1 MNQYLIEEKADL
13 VHQEQNNMITL
24 TDKIQDKGIKIGID
38 GLSGTISKRIS
49 NHNGAWAHKIMNQ
62 CVNAGYTD
70 VTILDKSEKLNSYDV
85 IILYLG
91 ISYEGTLNLFGGL
104 GDDFCKK
111 LIQLESF
118 PGRLL
123 SLQHEMPDL
132 VDMVSKRLKNSSTSP
147 FAKIIDLEELQK
159 AVNRTEK
166 FDIVE
171 KTTKLCFGDSH
182 SFSMYQPGYM
192 TSRNDG
198 LTLFSILRDGL
209 KEKIIEKSGIDT
221 NDLTHLTF
229 YAGNIDIR
237 HHICRR
243 EDYLKAIEVMV
254 LYLAEQLKSLN
265 IPNIEIVHAIPIE
278 NESRN
283 LPKTGYYKDTP
294 FYGSWAERTEVV
306 KRFNRI
312 VDMVCTNN
320 GWKSLHWPSEMLNE
334 NKELSFDAMEKP
346 KSVHISREFYR
357 WDMENNCKNKY
368 HKNEVFEF

>member
-1 MNQYLIEEKADL
+1 MNQTLQEEKADL

-24 TDKIQDKGIKIGID
+24 TDKLQDKNIKIGID
-38 GLSGTISKRIS
+38 GLSGPISKRIN
-49 NHNGAWAHKIMNQ
+49 NHNGAWAHKILNQ
-62 CVNAGYTD
+62 CINAGYTNIR
-70 VTILDKSEKLNSYDV
+70 ILDKGEKLHDYDA

-111 LIQLESF
+111 MIQLESF

-123 SLQHEMPDL
+123 CLQHEMPDL
-132 VDMVSKRLKNSSTSP
+132 VEMVSKRLKNSSTSP

-159 AVNRTEK
+159 AIDKTEK

-198 LTLFSILRDGL
+198 LTLFSILRDGV
-209 KEKIIEKSGIDT
+209 KEKIMEKSRIDT
-221 NDLTHLTF
+221 DDLTHLTF

-237 HHICRR
+237 HHLCRR
-243 EDYLKAIEVMV
+243 EDYLKAVEVMV
-254 LYLAEQLKSLN
+254 LYLKEQLLSLN

-278 NESRN
+278 DESRK
-283 LPKTGYYKDTP
+283 LPKTGFYKDTP
-294 FYGSWAERTEVV
+294 FYGSWNERTEVV
-306 KRFNRI
+306 ERFNRTI
-312 VDMVCTNN
+312 DAICSEN
-320 GWKSLHWPSEMLNE
+320 GWKALSWPKNMLNE
-334 NKELSFDAMEKP
+334 KGELSFDAMEKP
-346 KSVHISREFYR
+346 QSVHVSREFYR
-357 WDMENNCKNKY
+357 WDMENNCENKY
-368 HKNEVFEF
+368 HKNEVFSF

>member
-1 MNQYLIEEKADL
+1 
-13 VHQEQNNMITL
+13 MITL
-24 TDKIQDKGIKIGID
+24 VDKIQDKNIKIGID
-38 GLSGTISKRIS
+38 GLSGPISKRIA
-49 NHNGAWAHKIMNQ
+49 NHNGAWAHKVLNQ
-62 CVNAGYTD
+62 CISAGYTNIR
-70 VTILDKSEKLNSYDV
+70 ILDKGEKLHDYDA

-111 LIQLESF
+111 MIQLESF

-123 SLQHEMPDL
+123 CLQHEIPDL

-159 AVNRTEK
+159 AVDKTEQ
-166 FDIVE
+166 FDRVE

-209 KEKIIEKSGIDT
+209 KNKILEKSSINTD
-221 NDLTHLTF
+221 NLTHLTF

-237 HHICRR
+237 HHLCRR
-243 EDYLKAIEVMV
+243 EDYLKAVEVMI
-254 LYLAEQLKSLN
+254 LYLEEQLKSLN

-278 NESRN
+278 NESRK

-294 FYGSWAERTEVV
+294 FFGSWAERTEVV

-320 GWKSLHWPSEMLNE
+320 NWKSLPWPDEMLNK
-334 NKELSFDAMEKP
+334 NRELSFDAMEKP

-357 WDMENNCKNKY
+357 WDMENNCKNK
-368 HKNEVFEF
+368 HHESEVLIF

>member
-1 MNQYLIEEKADL
+1 
-13 VHQEQNNMITL
+13 
-24 TDKIQDKGIKIGID
+24 
-38 GLSGTISKRIS
+38 
-49 NHNGAWAHKIMNQ
+49 MNQ

-357 WDMENNCKNKY
+357 WDRENNCKNKY

>member
-1 MNQYLIEEKADL
+1 M

-209 KEKIIEKSGIDT
+209 KNKIMEKSGIDT
-221 NDLTHLTF
+221 DDLTHLTF

>member
-1 MNQYLIEEKADL
+1 
-13 VHQEQNNMITL
+13 MITL